1 MSKNKNNKGKN
12 DLAWEFLFNKYNIIS
27 EIDKNGKFEIKS
39 KQINEVREAR
49 LMTKFDHKINLPK
62 IFTDNNLSILPITR
76 GSYVISRFEAY
87 SKFENK
93 NSEIVK
99 VQFPSYIESID
110 YENIISEAMAIN
122 CAYVSGIMS
131 DFIEDEGLVPTVNG
145 RMSSESFSF
154 KINNN
159 DNDMNIDVKNSQ
171 IEIDGGYEGFE
182 TLSLIEA
189 KNSISDDFII
199 RQLYYPYR
207 LWSNKV
213 NKKVKPIFMV
223 YSNGIYNLYEYEFKD
238 KENYNSLELVKQKNY
253 TIENIE
259 IEIEDIIN
267 VYENT
272 KIMDEP
278 KIPFP
283 QADNFNRIINLCEL
297 LYKNEMTKEQITEN
311 YCFNSRQTNYYT
323 DAGRYLGL
331 IDKKEE
337 NGIIKFYLTVDG
349 KKIFKLKYKER
360 QLKYVELIF
369 KHEVFKKCFYT
380 CIETGIIPV
389 KKEIVEIMQ
398 QLNLYNIKSLDTY
411 KRRASTIRKWLN
423 WIIELTKVAYE

>member
-12 DLAWEFLFNKYNIIS
+12 DLAWENLFNKYNIIS
-27 EIDKNGKFEIKS
+27 QIDKNGKFEISS
-39 KQINEVREAR
+39 KQINEFREAR

-62 IFTDNNLSILPITR
+62 IFIDNNLSILPITR
-76 GSYVISRFEAY
+76 GSYVISRFDAY
-87 SKFENK
+87 NKFENK

-99 VQFPSYIESID
+99 VQFPDYIESID

-131 DFIEDEGLVPTVNG
+131 DFVEDEGLVPTVNG
-145 RMSSESFSF
+145 RMGSSSFSF

-159 DNDMNIDVKNSQ
+159 GNDMNIDVKNSQ
-171 IEIDGGYEGFE
+171 IEIDGGYEGFK

-189 KNSISDDFII
+189 KNSIADDFII

-207 LWSNKV
+207 LWSNKL
-213 NKKVKPIFMV
+213 NKKVKSIFMV

-259 IEIEDIIN
+259 IDIDDIIN
-267 VYENT
+267 IFENI

-278 KIPFP
+278 EIPFP
-283 QADNFNRIINLCEL
+283 QANNFNRIINLCEL
-297 LYKNEMTKEQITEN
+297 LYKNEMTKEDITEN
-311 YCFNSRQTNYYT
+311 YYFDSRQTDYYT

-331 IDKKEE
+331 IDKKKE
-337 NGIIKFYLTVDG
+337 NKIVKFYLTSEG

-369 KHEVFKKCFYT
+369 KHEVFKKCFYK
-380 CIETGIIPV
+380 CIETGILPD
-389 KKEIVEIMQ
+389 KKEIVEIMKEV
-398 QLNLYNIKSLDTY
+398 NLYNIKSIETY
-411 KRRASTIRKWLN
+411 ERRASTVRKWIN
-423 WIIELTKVAYE
+423 WIIELTKVDYE